1 MTFKNYQHDY
11 YEQVIAFLKE
21 INQEDKIHIN
31 WNWGRF
37 EWMMYH
43 PYFHHDLEQSI
54 GLWFDNEKIVAL
66 AIFDMYFGEASCL
79 TLKGYEYLYEE
90 VIKYA
95 YTSLQ
100 DDNGLGICTNDKS
113 EKEIEILKKNNFKKA
128 EQKET
133 IMRLDLDC
141 SYDDSL
147 MDGLSFYELD
157 PEKEPYDFQW
167 VIFQGFD
174 HGDNVEEFKKD
185 YIDFKEYRPHYNP
198 KVNMSVINE
207 KGEKVAFASLW
218 YLPDSDYAY
227 LEPLCVI
234 PSYRNKGVA
243 KALIYHL
250 ANIVKKMGAK
260 EIDVISDMDFY
271 SKIGFKK
278 VEFYSF
284 YLRKKEIL
292 VNNKTYIVEKL
303 LGKGKGGYS
312 YLATYNNQKVV
323 LKQIHHEPCDY
334 YQFGNKI
341 EAENRDYHRLLEA
354 GIRIPKMIDIDMEN
368 ERIIKEYIDGP
379 TIFDLVKNDED
390 VSLYIEQVKEMAKL
404 AKNAGINIDYFPTN
418 FVVSNGE
425 IYYIDYECNDYME
438 EWNFQ
443 NWGIKYWSKTKEFL
457 NYLKEHD

>member
-1 MTFKNYQHDY
+1 MFKNYQQDY
-11 YEQVIAFLKE
+11 YEKVIDFLKE
-21 INQEDKIHIN
+21 INKEDKTHIN
-31 WNWGRF
+31 WNWARF

-43 PYFHHDLEQSI
+43 PYFKKEDMASI
-54 GLWFDNEKIVAL
+54 GLWFDDDRVVGA
-66 AIFDMYFGEASCL
+66 AIFDMYFGECSCL
-79 TLKGYEYLYEE
+79 TLKGYESLYEE
-90 VIKYA
+90 VINYA
-95 YTSLQ
+95 YKYLQ
-100 DDNGLGICTNDKS
+100 DDNGLSIAVNDEDKDA
-113 EKEIEILKKNNFKKA
+113 IDLVTKNDFKKV

-133 IMRLDLDC
+133 LMSISLDKVFDDRLI
-141 SYDDSL
+141 
-147 MDGLSFYELD
+147 DGLSFYELD

-198 KVNMSVINE
+198 RLNMSVINE
-207 KGEKVAFASLW
+207 KGEKVAFCSLW
-218 YLPDSDYAY
+218 YLKDTDYAY

-243 KALIYHL
+243 KALVNHL
-250 ANIVKKMGAK
+250 LNIVKEMGAK
-260 EIDVISDMDFY
+260 EVYVISDMEFY
-271 SKIGFKK
+271 SKLGFKISEK
-278 VEFYSF
+278 YSF
-284 YLRKKEIL
+284 YWRKKEIF
-292 VNNKTYIVEKL
+292 VNNKKYFVNRL

-312 YLATYNNQKVV
+312 YLASNNEQKVV
-323 LKQIHHEPCDY
+323 LKQIHHEPCSY

-354 GIRIPKMIDIDMEN
+354 GIRIPKMIDIDIEN

-379 TIFDLVKNDED
+379 TIFDLVKEDKD
-390 VSLYIEQVKEMAKL
+390 VSRYIEQVIEMAKL

-418 FVVSNGE
+418 FVVFNDE
-425 IYYIDYECNDYME
+425 LYYIDYECNDYMD

-457 NYLKEHD
+457 DYLKEHD